1 MTDHGVVS
9 SWKKVQAKDARFHLY
24 LPHLWSHAYSNPL
37 MVYSA
42 NVRPLA
48 LIMETLAM
56 MARGVSLTYSA
67 LSMTFHHAFT
77 YPTSPFCV
85 NKYAPAAPLS
95 DAS

>member
-9 SWKKVQAKDARFHLY
+9 SWKKAQAKDARFHPY

-37 MVYSA
+37 MAYSA
-42 NVRPLA
+42 NGRPLA
-48 LIMETLAM
+48 LLMETLAM
-56 MARGVSLTYSA
+56 MTKGGYLTYSA

-77 YPTSPFCV
+77 YPTYPFYA
-85 NKYAPAAPLS
+85 NKFAPAAPLS